1 VQSLPNLEKGSIRVL
16 MLQQS
21 DVDAE
26 LIKEEL
32 GRSSLSAIFA
42 RADSRDTFIAA
53 LREFAPDVVLSNHS
67 GGELN
72 VVAALT
78 LLRDVRPTAP
88 LIVVTQAASGAEAV
102 AYVRAGAE
110 DLVMTQNIGR
120 LAAAIKSALM
130 VRRSLVTLTPR
141 QIEVLRL
148 VAQGRRTREIAKDL
162 KLSVK
167 TVESHRGE
175 VMKRLGIRDV
185 VSLVH
190 YAMRVG
196 LVASVAAQVLTLPTV

>member
-1 VQSLPNLEKGSIRVL
+1 VQNLPNLEKGSIRVL
-16 MLQQS
+16 LLQQA
-21 DVDAE
+21 DIDAV
-26 LIKEEL
+26 LIKDEL
-32 GRSSLSAIFA
+32 ARSGLSAVFA
-42 RADSRDTFIAA
+42 RADSQDTFVAA

-67 GGELN
+67 RGELN
-72 VVAALT
+72 VGSALAW
-78 LLRDVRPTAP
+78 LRDLRPTAP
-88 LIVVTQAASGAEAV
+88 LIVVTQATSGAEAV
-102 AYVRAGAE
+102 ACVRAGAE

-120 LAAAIKSALM
+120 LAEAIKSALM

-196 LVASVAAQVLTLPTV
+196 LVASAAAQVLSLPTV